1 MFRSALS
8 APAGRIG
15 DRMHRDDV
23 SPSRQERL
31 FYQWIEIER
40 GKVGKGNDV
49 DPETEMP
56 SALDEK
62 LKEAIVGE
70 LKRQAAGRP
79 QTLSVSDS
87 PDLFV
92 NGKIDLDALIMVV
105 AGSVAGGP

>member
-1 MFRSALS
+1 MDWDGTQKGLR
-8 APAGRIG
+8 AGTWGRRELAAG
-15 DRMHRDDV
+15 FGSWPKR
-23 SPSRQERL
+23 
-31 FYQWIEIER
+31 EI
-40 GKVGKGNDV
+40 DT
-49 DPETEMP
+49 ETEMT

-70 LKRQAAGRP
+70 LKRQAADKP
-79 QTLSVSDS
+79 QALGVSDS